1 MNNKCE
7 ESFSKP
13 VSYQFYNR
21 PQCIE
26 ITFPTIQRLRP
37 KKLYLIAD
45 GPKNSDDE
53 KLCKISRNLVDQLLL
68 WDCQVTKI
76 YSEKNLGLAKR
87 TISAIDEIFKRE
99 DDIIFLE
106 DDNLVDDSFFYYCQ
120 ELLEKYKYDSRIFH
134 IAGCNFYEKAVP
146 KNYSFSY
153 LYSSRPAAWGFAT
166 WKRAWKHMDLSMKNW
181 GKEDKVNFLKPWC
194 CSLKHRQDMLNV
206 FDQHCMNN
214 DPWAWSYAW
223 IYACWAN
230 NSLSIIPTQNL
241 VSNIGFGPNAT
252 NTFYK
257 QNKFE
262 GFPQKRGSYESI
274 NHPKEISRCMEFD
287 KTYYKM
293 EKGSLIRRVKNKMKS
308 MIADFK

>member
-1 MNNKCE
+1 MINKFE
-7 ESFSKP
+7 EYFCTP

-21 PQCIE
+21 PKCIE

-37 KKLYLIAD
+37 KKLYLISD

-53 KLCKISRNLVDQLLL
+53 KLCKKSRNLVDQLLD

-87 TISAIDEIFKRE
+87 TVTAMDEIFEKE
-99 DDIIFLE
+99 DEIIFLE

-120 ELLEKYKYDSRIFH
+120 ELLQKYEYDPSIFH

-166 WKRAWKHMDLSMKNW
+166 WKRAWRHMDLSMHNW
-181 GKEDKVNFLKPWC
+181 HKEDKDSFLQSWC
-194 CSLKHRQDMLNV
+194 CSPKHAQEIKSV
-206 FDQHCMNN
+206 FDQHCMND

-230 NSLSIIPTQNL
+230 NSLSIIPTRNL

-252 NTFYK
+252 NTISNNY
-257 QNKFE
+257 NFE
-262 GFPQKRGSYESI
+262 GFPNKRGSFTNLY
-274 NHPKEISRCMEFD
+274 HPNKISRCMDFD
-287 KTYYKM
+287 RTYYKM
-293 EKGSLIRRVKNKMKS
+293 EKGSLIRRAKNKMKS
-308 MIADFK
+308 IIADFI